1 MKFRTLATAVVV
13 ASVAAPTAQA
23 GFLDFLFGRRAPAPV
38 EEYREPRAAPP
49 PAPRAERAP
58 VRKPQLTPQ
67 EQLARTID
75 PVANPD
81 WHLMDPTLRRGDVL
95 FLADRVV
102 VFTGG
107 RIGDPSSYAP
117 LESTHIVSSSE
128 RRALRQMA
136 GRAAQDEPQEPKE
149 RRRRTIKPAGARLA
163 TSF

>member
-1 MKFRTLATAVVV
+1 MKYRTLATAVVA

-38 EEYREPRAAPP
+38 EEYREAPVAPAAP
-49 PAPRAERAP
+49 RVDRAP

-81 WHLMDPTLRRGDVL
+81 WHLVDPTLRRGDVL

-107 RIGDPSSYAP
+107 RIGDASSYAP
-117 LESTHIVSSSE
+117 LESSRIVSSSE

-136 GRAAQDEPQEPKE
+136 GRPAQDEPGEPKE
-149 RRRRTIKPAGARLA
+149 RRRRTVKPAGARLA

>member
-13 ASVAAPTAQA
+13 ASLAAPTAQA

-38 EEYREPRAAPP
+38 EEYRDPPMAPAAP
-49 PAPRAERAP
+49 RVDRAP
-58 VRKPQLTPQ
+58 VRAPQLSPK

-81 WHLMDPTLRRGDVL
+81 WHLVDPTLRRGDVL

-107 RIGDPSSYAP
+107 RIGDARSYAP
-117 LESTHIVSSSE
+117 LESSRTVSPTE

-136 GRAAQDEPQEPKE
+136 GRTAPDEPRETKE
-149 RRRRTIKPAGARLA
+149 RRRRTVKPAGARLA